1 MGNYSN
7 STSNLDS
14 STNLAI
20 PIIGEGQTDIA
31 GVTVTRA
38 EQNSKNTPTYHDSGI
53 NSIDAG
59 ELSTYGWKMSVMLL
73 HHQNNFLDLECMI

>member
-7 STSNLDS
+7 FTSNLDS

-38 EQNSKNTPTYHDSGI
+38 EKNSKNTPTYHDSGI
-53 NSIDAG
+53 NSIEADP
-59 ELSTYGWKMSVMLL
+59 LSTYGWKMSADVTASSK
-73 HHQNNFLDLECMI
+73 QFFVGK